1 MQELYDMAFAR
12 HERAAS
18 KRGEFAAAW
27 GTYIDGHPWDID
39 IRNVDP
45 CTLEVL
51 AVMREPAPVE
61 MALIFSEW
69 LAALRAALD
78 NGLYALAATLSGRN
92 PPPQA
97 ERIQFPICTTPR
109 EFKQQSNR
117 LSMLP
122 THVVEALEKSQ
133 PYQSPYGPESNLT
146 YWIHE
151 LARTD
156 RHRSLHVG
164 LGRIDAHRIRIAVL
178 PGVKIQF
185 DETITPYRQIE
196 GELVLGR
203 FTCSRPIAPREVQA
217 DLRGVGIAP
226 EIQAWAGFT
235 LNGSTQSLQDRM
247 IYTEIFTRNHLENL
261 AAMGNVT
268 PKGGFTTIDPGS
280 KNDVSQV
287 RVAK

>member
-1 MQELYDMAFAR
+1 
-12 HERAAS
+12 
-18 KRGEFAAAW
+18 
-27 GTYIDGHPWDID
+27 
-39 IRNVDP
+39 
-45 CTLEVL
+45 
-51 AVMREPAPVE
+51 
-61 MALIFSEW
+61 
-69 LAALRAALD
+69 
-78 NGLYALAATLSGRN
+78 LYALAATLSGQN

-97 ERIQFPICTTPR
+97 ERIQFPVCTTPR

-164 LGRIDAHRIRIAVL
+164 LGRIDAHRIRIAVP

-185 DETITPYRQIE
+185 DETVTPYREIE
-196 GELVLGR
+196 RDLVVGR
-203 FTCSRPIAPREVQA
+203 FTCSRPITPREVQA
-217 DLRGVGIAP
+217 DLRGVAIAP

-268 PKGGFTTIDPGS
+268 PIGGFTTIDPGS

-287 RVAK
+287 RMAK